1 MAKVPM
7 SLHGELHDAPCL
19 EPPYDYGQSDASL
32 RCLRLPLPPPDHL
45 PLRVQVSLSKPQSPG
60 DPSKRSMVA
69 PGQENAAGRLPFS
82 PGTNA
87 FEYPQALGL
96 VAGNPTVPGAI
107 PTGPGSA
114 LVQKS
119 ALIDRVL
126 LQPETLSDR
135 LPSDLKSLARNPAF
149 IRDLRSALLE
159 LSPKELAQP
168 SAIAARVREVVAR
181 NLKFSAE
188 PPPLPDTP
196 RVLGSKGPRA
206 SIAYAGSGQLRV
218 GGQWV
223 QPLWIGGG
231 VAAGLTAQ
239 TEQPQGSRAALPVT
253 GSAAIGFFHDVVPGS
268 LAVFAGAGGSVG
280 NSRVETT
287 YGTTQIAT
295 PKQLQLAA
303 VGTLGPVVTVEGR
316 VTPRGWP
323 VGVRVDATAFL
334 PMATTSA
341 LDFAGQQ
348 ARGQSIDVR
357 NGLQAQLGVTI
368 SSRDIPLGSMRLTPF
383 ARAEIPITGGGQPT
397 VYAGFEL
404 GRSRN
409 GPIPPSQPTPELS
422 TPELTLPPPN
432 PNAPTPTEAA
442 PTTRP
447 LPTVSSPPHA
457 TPTGAAALGG
467 PITLDRS

>member
-1 MAKVPM
+1 V
-7 SLHGELHDAPCL
+7 
-19 EPPYDYGQSDASL
+19 
-32 RCLRLPLPPPDHL
+32 R
-45 PLRVQVSLSKPQSPG
+45 
-60 DPSKRSMVA
+60 
-69 PGQENAAGRLPFS
+69 
-82 PGTNA
+82 
-87 FEYPQALGL
+87 GL
-96 VAGNPTVPGAI
+96 
-107 PTGPGSA
+107 
-114 LVQKS
+114 
-119 ALIDRVL
+119 
-126 LQPETLSDR
+126 
-135 LPSDLKSLARNPAF
+135 
-149 IRDLRSALLE
+149 
-159 LSPKELAQP
+159 
-168 SAIAARVREVVAR
+168 VAR

-188 PPPLPDTP
+188 LPPLPDTP
-196 RVLGSKGPRA
+196 NVLGSKGGSA
-206 SIAYAGSGQLRV
+206 SIAYAEPRQLRV
-218 GGQWV
+218 GVQWV
-223 QPLWIGGG
+223 QPLGSRVG

-239 TEQPQGSRAALPVT
+239 TERKTEQPQGSRAALPVT
-253 GSAAIGFFHDVVPGS
+253 GSAAIGFSYEVVPGS

-303 VGTLGPVVTVEGR
+303 VGTLGPVVTVAWQE
-316 VTPRGWP
+316 TPRGWP

-334 PMATTSA
+334 PMATTNA

-357 NGLQAQLGVTI
+357 NGLQAQLGVTL

-397 VYAGFEL
+397 VYAGFEV

-409 GPIPPSQPTPELS
+409 GPIPPSQPTPELP